1 MVTVIGGAN
10 IDIAAAHNA
19 HSAQAESQRGI
30 ITTSAG
36 GVGRNIA
43 ENLAR
48 LGRPVKLI
56 TALGDDEFA
65 QIITNSIT
73 LPNLDKSAILI
84 TPGAASDCYLNLVD
98 SKGELLHAINQM
110 EEIDKITPAY
120 LAALEDDLRNSALI
134 IVDCNLPQDTLAWL
148 ITLAGRPPLY
158 IDGVSPEKI
167 VKLKDHLGQFDGLK
181 CNAPEA
187 RALLDLPKD
196 ATPEDIM
203 SAFSAYDRAKIIL
216 TLGAEGAML
225 ATAHQQIKSPLPHS
239 DRDIISVSGAGDAL
253 FAGYIYAILNA
264 DDEETALQFG
274 MDAAAL
280 TVQTKTAVHPDIAL
294 MTAKK

>member
-1 MVTVIGGAN
+1 MITVIGGAN

-19 HSAQAESQRGI
+19 HPAQAESQRGI

-48 LGRPVKLI
+48 LGQSVKLI

-65 QIITNSIT
+65 QIITDSIT
-73 LPNLDKSAILI
+73 LPKLDKSAVLI
-84 TPGAASDCYLNLVD
+84 TSGAASDCYLNLVD
-98 SKGELLHAINQM
+98 DKGELLNAINQM
-110 EEIDKITPAY
+110 EEINKITPAY
-120 LAALEDDLRNSALI
+120 LAAFEDDLRNSALI
-134 IVDCNLPQDTLAWL
+134 IADCNLPQDSLSWL

-167 VKLKDHLGQFDGLK
+167 IKLKDHLGQFDGLK
-181 CNAPEA
+181 CNALEA
-187 RALLDLPKD
+187 KALLDLPED
-196 ATPEDIM
+196 ATSEDIM
-203 SAFSAYDRAKIIL
+203 EASKTYGQTKIIL
-216 TLGAEGAML
+216 TLGIEGAML
-225 ATAHQQIKSPLPHS
+225 ATAHQRIKSPQPQP
-239 DRDIISVSGAGDAL
+239 DRPVISVSGAGDAL

-264 DDEETALQFG
+264 DDEESALQFG

-280 TVQTKTAVHPDIAL
+280 TVQSKTAVHPDIAL
-294 MTAKK
+294 MTTKT